1 MPTTRLTVLV
11 EGVSD
16 VAALE
21 VLFGELPGVALVA
34 MGGATNIGR
43 YVRETTTEIA
53 GLCDAPE
60 RRFFER
66 ALGTTDLAARGF
78 FVCDPDLEHEFI
90 RALGIRGVEEVID
103 EQGDLAVLRTFQNQ
117 PFQRDRDAVDQLHR
131 FFGTTAGRKEKYGRA
146 LALALDELPPPLAA
160 LKARVAS
167 IHE

>member
-1 MPTTRLTVLV
+1 M
-11 EGVSD
+11 SD

-21 VLFGELPGVALVA
+21 VVLGRQPDVALIA
-34 MGGATNIGR
+34 MGGATNVGR
-43 YVRETTTEIA
+43 YVREATTEIA

-66 ALGTTDLAARGF
+66 ALGTTDLASRGF

-90 RALGIRGVEEVID
+90 RTLGILAVEQVID
-103 EQGDLAVLRTFQNQ
+103 GQGDLAALRTFQNQ
-117 PFQRDRDAVDQLHR
+117 PFQRGRSAVDQLHR

-167 IHE
+167 THE